1 MLEVLNQQFA
11 EYAMKVTDKR
21 AHFIQELELLAK
33 PIHAGITNDKE
44 ALSLNYL
51 PSLKFDY
58 AQNEVHDLKKLC
70 LFLAIICKEKKNEA
84 LAYSDHI
91 EMI

>member
-21 AHFIQELELLAK
+21 AHFIQELESLAK

-44 ALSLNYL
+44 ALSLNYYL
-51 PSLKFDY
+51 VLNLIMLKMKR
-58 AQNEVHDLKKLC
+58 HDLKKLC
-70 LFLAIICKEKKNEA
+70 LFLDNNKEEKERGIS
-84 LAYSDHI
+84 LFGYI

>member
-11 EYAMKVTDKR
+11 EYAIVTDKR
-21 AHFIQELELLAK
+21 AHFIQELESLAK

-58 AQNEVHDLKKLC
+58 AQNEATRLEEIMSILSDNMQR
-70 LFLAIICKEKKNEA
+70 EKNEA